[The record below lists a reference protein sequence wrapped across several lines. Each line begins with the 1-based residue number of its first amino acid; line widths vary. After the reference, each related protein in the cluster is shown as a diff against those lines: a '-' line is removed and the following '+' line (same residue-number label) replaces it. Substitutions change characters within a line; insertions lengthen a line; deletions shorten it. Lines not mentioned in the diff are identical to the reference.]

1 MALIEDVFAELE
13 GLLAPLAGASP
24 TGVDLD
30 GTLELNAL
38 EMASLE
44 PEDPV
49 VEGVERVDK
58 RNWRQ
63 IHGQAGALLAKSKD
77 LRVAAVF
84 ARALL
89 QLEGLPGYCAG
100 LCFVSD
106 LAQQHWDQLYP
117 PLDADEGD
125 ATIRINALHELVN
138 TMTLE
143 QLRVARAF
151 AAEGGGLATVNDLL
165 LATASPL
172 GRPELSQVPSHI
184 VFSIIDGLGAEKAQA
199 HLELIQRARAR
210 LASLIA
216 FVAERTGSYLQLGP
230 LTALP
235 KKSPLGVLDALEQGL
250 AVECQR
256 LSSSK
261 KKAAQASAQ
270 DEDDDDDAAAS
281 SGGRGHLGDISRRED
296 VIMVIERICAY
307 YARVEPSSPVPLLL
321 QRAKRLA
328 TMDFLSIV
336 RDMAE
341 QGLGQVGT
349 VAGIPVEAGGGGMDG
364 MDSMDM

>member
-1 MALIEDVFAELE
+1 MALIGDVFSELD
-13 GLLAPLAGASP
+13 GLLAPITGASP

-44 PEDPV
+44 PEEPV
-49 VEGVERVDK
+49 VEGVERVDE

-63 IHGQAGALLAKSKD
+63 IHAQAAALLAKSKD
-77 LRVAAVF
+77 LRVAAVLT
-84 ARALL
+84 RALL

-106 LAQQHWDQLYP
+106 LAQQHWDALYP
-117 PLDADEGD
+117 PLDADDGD
-125 ATIRINALHELVN
+125 ATMRINALHELVN
-138 TMTLE
+138 PPSLD
-143 QLRVARAF
+143 QLRVARVF

-165 LATASPL
+165 LATASAL
-172 GRPELSQVPSHI
+172 GRPELSQAPSHI

-199 HLELIQRARAR
+199 HLVLIQKARTQ
-210 LASLIA
+210 LAALTA
-216 FVAERTGSYLQLGP
+216 FVAERTGTYLQLGA

-235 KKSPLGVLDALEQGL
+235 KKNPLGLLDALAQGL
-250 AVECQR
+250 AVECER
-256 LSSSK
+256 LAGSK
-261 KKAAQASAQ
+261 NKQGAAAPS
-270 DEDDDDDAAAS
+270 DDDDDDAAT
-281 SGGRGHLGDISRRED
+281 GGPRRSLGDIARRED
-296 VIMVIERICAY
+296 VIMLIERICAY

-328 TMDFLSIV
+328 SMDFLAIV

-341 QGLGQVGT
+341 QGLPQVGT
-349 VAGIPVEAGGGGMDG
+349 VAGIALEANGSMDG
-364 MDSMDM
+364 MESMDM